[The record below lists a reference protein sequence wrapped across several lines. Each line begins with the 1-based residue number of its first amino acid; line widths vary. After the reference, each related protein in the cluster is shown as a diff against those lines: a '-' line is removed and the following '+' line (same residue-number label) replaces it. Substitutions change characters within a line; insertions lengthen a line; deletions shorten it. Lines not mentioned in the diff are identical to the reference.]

1 MSDFVLF
8 LSSVSTYLRGLA
20 DVVSRYWI
28 LGLFFVILVFD
39 FIVDHLKGSDPD
51 LKEIKKKNG
60 V

>member
-1 MSDFVLF
+1 MSDFILF

-28 LGLFFVILVFD
+28 LGLFFVILCFD

>member
-1 MSDFVLF
+1 MSDFILF

-20 DVVSRYWI
+20 DVISRYWI
-28 LGLFFVILVFD
+28 LGLFFVILAFD